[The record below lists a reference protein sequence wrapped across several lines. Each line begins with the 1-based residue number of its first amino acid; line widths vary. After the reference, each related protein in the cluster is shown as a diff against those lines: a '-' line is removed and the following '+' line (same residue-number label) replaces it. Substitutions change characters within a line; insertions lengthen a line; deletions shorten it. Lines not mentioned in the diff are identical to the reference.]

1 MFNWAVTFLI
11 IAIIAGLLGLTG
23 VAGLSMEI
31 AWTLFVVGLI
41 VAIIFFVLGKR
52 SPPT

>member
-23 VAGLSMEI
+23 VVGVSMEI

-52 SPPT
+52 SPPL